1 MSFWTKLKQSIPGLA
16 NKDVVTV
23 VRLQGVLASGNGRN
37 HLNLANQAKVL
48 EEAFSYP
55 DRKAVALI
63 INSPGGS
70 PVQSS
75 LIAKRISALSEK
87 YDVPVYAFAE
97 DAAASGGYWLAC
109 AADEFYVDNSSII
122 GSIGV
127 ISSGF
132 GFQDLIAK
140 HGVERRVFTAGKNKS
155 MLDPFKELQQK
166 DTDKLE
172 KMLTTLHGHFV
183 EHVKAS
189 RGDKI
194 NEEAHEDLFTGEFWS
209 GAEAVE
215 LGLADGVGDLRSV
228 LEEKFGED
236 VKLVPVEN
244 SQGLLSMFGGF
255 GAKTSLSDR
264 VAESVVDRVWSKI
277 SSDAL
282 WSRLGL

>member
-1 MSFWTKLKQSIPGLA
+1 MGFWTKLVHALPWVSQ
-16 NKDVVTV
+16 KDTVTV
-23 VRLQGVLASGNGRN
+23 VRLQGVLASGQGRN
-37 HLNLANQAKVL
+37 HLNMANQAKVL

-132 GFQDLIAK
+132 GFQNLIQK
-140 HGVERRVFTAGKNKS
+140 HGVERRVFTAGANKS
-155 MLDPFKELQQK
+155 TLDPFKDLEVK
-166 DTDKLE
+166 DVEKLE
-172 KMLTTLHGHFV
+172 KMLTRLHGHFKD
-183 EHVKAS
+183 HVVAA
-189 RGDKI
+189 RGDKLKQ
-194 NEEAHEDLFTGEFWS
+194 EEEELFTGEFWS
-209 GAEAVE
+209 GSEAVE

-236 VKLVPVEN
+236 VKLVPIEA
-244 SQGLLSMFGGF
+244 SQGLFSLLGGF
-255 GAKTSLSDR
+255 NAQASVSDKVADSLVDKFYAKMN
-264 VAESVVDRVWSKI
+264 AQ
-277 SSDAL
+277 AL
-282 WSRLGL
+282 WQRLGL